1 MRTLSKAEQAFLLNT
16 SEHVHR
22 VKEQRRNRRRNR
34 SLYNH
39 REAYSQP
46 VHCSASLVILIKSG
60 FTLEQ
65 ALELLG
71 RH

>member
-1 MRTLSKAEQAFLLNT
+1 MRTLSRAEQAFILNT

-22 VKEQRRNRRRNR
+22 VKEKRRNRRRNR

-39 REAYSQP
+39 RETYTQP
-46 VHCSASLVILIKSG
+46 VHYSGSLVILIKNG

-71 RH
+71 R